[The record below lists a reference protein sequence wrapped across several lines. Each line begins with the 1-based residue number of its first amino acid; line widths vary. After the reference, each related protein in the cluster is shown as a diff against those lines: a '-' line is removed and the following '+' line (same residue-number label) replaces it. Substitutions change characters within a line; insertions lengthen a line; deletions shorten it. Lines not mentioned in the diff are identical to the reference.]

1 MATDKMKNEPK
12 IDADEVLGGI
22 VEWVSIESPSHDA
35 KSVNKVVDH
44 VEGQFRDLGLK
55 LERTPGVDGFGDILE
70 CKTQPGWNEAGEGKG
85 ILVLAHLDTVHPI
98 GMIEKE
104 LKVRREGDSIFGPGI
119 YDMKAGGY
127 IAYYAL
133 RHLIRQGKKTKLPVT
148 FMFIPEEEV
157 GSPTSRARIEKAA
170 RGHKYALVMEPGRD
184 GDKVVTSRKGVGR
197 FGLTVKGRASHAGVR
212 HEDGRSAILEM
223 ARQIVRI
230 EGKTDY
236 ARGITC
242 NVGLISGGTGV
253 NVVSAECKAEIDLR
267 VPSQQ
272 LAEEMTHWFLG
283 LEAIG
288 PDVEV
293 TVEGGMNRPPYQKD
307 AGIADLFGK
316 AQAIYREIGKELAD
330 VPLTGGGSD
339 GNFTAALGIPTLDGL
354 GADGKGA
361 HAANEQIYYSSLVP
375 RTYLCTR
382 LLETLE

>member
-1 MATDKMKNEPK
+1 MAEARKNEPK
-12 IDADEVLGGI
+12 IDADDVLNGI
-22 VEWVSIESPSHDA
+22 VEWVSIESPSHDS

-44 VEGQFRDLGLK
+44 VEGQFRDLGLR
-55 LERTPGVDGFGDILE
+55 LERIPGRDGFGDILE
-70 CKTQPGWNEAGEGKG
+70 CKTPREWSHGDGKG

-98 GMIEKE
+98 GMIEKD
-104 LKVRREGDSIFGPGI
+104 LKVRREGDSVFGPGI

-133 RHLIRQGKKTKLPVT
+133 RHLVRQGKKTRLPVT
-148 FMFIPEEEV
+148 FLFIPEEEV
-157 GSPTSRARIEKAA
+157 GSPTSRARIEATAK
-170 RGHKYALVMEPGRD
+170 GHKYALVMEPGRD
-184 GDKVVTSRKGVGR
+184 GDRVVTSRKGVGR
-197 FGLTVKGRASHAGVR
+197 FVMTVKGRASHAGVR

-236 ARGITC
+236 KRGITC
-242 NVGLISGGTGV
+242 NVGLINGGTGV
-253 NVVSAECKAEIDLR
+253 NVVSAECTAEIDLR
-267 VPSQQ
+267 VPDPRI
-272 LAEEMTHWFLG
+272 AEEMVDWFLK
-283 LEAIG
+283 LEPIG

-293 TVEGGMNRPPYQKD
+293 KVEGGMNRPPYQKD
-307 AGIADLFGK
+307 AGIAQLFEK
-316 AQAIYREIGKELAD
+316 AQAIYREIGKELKD

-361 HAANEQIYYSSLVP
+361 HAAYEQIYYSSLVP